1 MGTIQNSVNS
11 LLGSAAGAATLGKHI
26 SNQNKELNL
35 KKFETEEELK
45 NVKNDITYEQAKEE
59 ADNKKLVGPMPDRS
73 KETQEQFLDRKAEQ
87 LQNEMNKSA
96 NEGNSSELEK
106 AYTAFKRLKEL
117 RDAKQSLQFKF
128 KTLGGKEE

>member
-1 MGTIQNSVNS
+1 MSFTNQMLGALGT
-11 LLGSAAGAATLGKHI
+11 ATGAIATGKHI

-59 ADNKKLVGPMPDRS
+59 AENKKLVGPMPDRS
-73 KETQEQFLDRKAEQ
+73 KETQEQFLDRKAEG
-87 LQNEMNKSA
+87 LMNEMNKSA